1 MRTPIV
7 AGNWKMHKTVG
18 EGVALAS
25 ELVKASA
32 EFDGCKVVLC
42 PPFTAVAAVANAV
55 KGSPIEVGGQD
66 VHWEAKGAYTG
77 EVSCEMLLDVGCS
90 WVIIGHSERR
100 AMFGETDDTVNFK
113 VKAALASGLR
123 PIVCVGESLQQREQ
137 GLTFDVVVS
146 QVKAAFGGVPED
158 QAVQMVVAYEPI
170 WAIGT
175 GRASSGADAQEVCA
189 RIRST
194 LASLY
199 GAITAET
206 IRIQYG
212 GSVKPGNMAEFAG
225 QPDIDGALV
234 GGASLNAQDFCG
246 IIKATLDAVKQRQQ

>member
-158 QAVQMVVAYEPI
+158 QAVQMVVAYE
-170 WAIGT
+170 
-175 GRASSGADAQEVCA
+175 
-189 RIRST
+189 
-194 LASLY
+194 
-199 GAITAET
+199 
-206 IRIQYG
+206 
-212 GSVKPGNMAEFAG
+212 
-225 QPDIDGALV
+225 
-234 GGASLNAQDFCG
+234 
-246 IIKATLDAVKQRQQ
+246 